1 MVEKEYAK
9 DYTLPELLAVATAK
23 ELKDYE
29 RVFAGVGIPCLGAL
43 LAKYTTCPH
52 LTIIVESGCIAPQPR
67 RLILGIG
74 DNACVE
80 RSISTTALW
89 RVFSDQQRGLM
100 DVGILSGAQIDK
112 YGNLNSTAIF
122 GDGDYQK
129 PLARLPG
136 SGGANDIASS
146 AKRLVIMM
154 RLERRRFLP
163 RVDYITSPGYI
174 KPGERERLRLRGGG
188 PSAVITDKCI
198 FRFDEKTKEMHLDSL
213 HPGVKVEDIAK
224 EVQWELK
231 IAPEVKTSEPPTTK
245 QVEILR
251 TLDPLKI
258 YLGEGLQTI
267 DFPSYVKMLENSY
280 EKLKS
285 YISPFSI

>member
-1 MVEKEYAK
+1 MVKKEYAK

-23 ELKDYE
+23 ELRDYE
-29 RVFAGVGIPCLGAL
+29 SVFAGVGIPCLASL

-52 LTIIVESGCIAPQPR
+52 LTIIVESGCVAPQPR

-74 DNACVE
+74 DNACLE
-80 RSISTTALW
+80 RAVSTTSLW
-89 RVFSDQQRGLM
+89 RVFSDQQRGFV

-122 GDGDYQK
+122 GDGDYHK
-129 PLARLPG
+129 PRTRLPG

-146 AKRLVIMM
+146 AKRLIAMM
-154 RLERRRFLP
+154 RLEGRRFIP
-163 RVDYITSPGYI
+163 QVDYITSPGYI
-174 KPGERERLRLRGGG
+174 KPGERERLKLRGGG

-198 FRFDEKTKEMHLDSL
+198 FRFDEKTKEMYLDSV
-213 HPGVKVEDIAK
+213 HPGVKVEDIVK

-231 IAPEVKTSEPPTTK
+231 LASKVEITETPTVEE
-245 QVEILR
+245 VEILR
-251 TLDPLKI
+251 TMDPLKI

-267 DFPSYVKMLENSY
+267 DFPSYVKMLEESY

-285 YISPFSI
+285 YIQPFSI